1 MAVSMA
7 ELTRAGIERK
17 IRAARLA
24 LTWESLWDT
33 LCWPVILGML
43 SAALV
48 LSGLMPLL
56 PDLAR
61 YGLIVLLICAILRS
75 LRTILKFSWPST
87 YAAMRRIEAQSNLFN
102 RPISTGNDTL
112 AGDVLDERSLALW
125 EEHKRRQWSKL
136 GNLKI
141 GTPQSGWREID
152 SYSLRVPASLALL
165 ASLILAQG
173 DGLSNIKNAFH
184 VGPVV
189 SQKPLSLDAWLK
201 PPAYTGKPP
210 LLLTSPAQIE
220 KLKTDHK
227 IFVAENAG
235 LIIRL
240 DGARNPRL
248 AFFDL
253 SPAATELK
261 NQTVTTK
268 FNNGLFEAEAK
279 LDTPTLIKVLDGG
292 NELAAWPVS
301 IIPDKPPSIAIL
313 GEPKAESLGSL
324 TVKWKAADD
333 YGVSGITSQID
344 LSDNQEDG
352 VGFTSNGVFLFD
364 PPKFP
369 VGLHKSAPKEEVG
382 STSADLT
389 AHPWAGLVVDLTL
402 EVSDAAKQSTK
413 SEVKSFKLPERIFTK
428 PLALALIEQRKTL
441 IMDPDE
447 AEAVEKL
454 LSALLIY
461 PDGLIENS
469 GAHVSIASIV
479 SRLQNLRDH
488 SDVEEAINL
497 LWQVALS
504 IEEGDLSDARAEL
517 EAARKAL
524 ERALAEGASPERL
537 KELMQNL
544 RSAMDR
550 YMQSMK
556 KETEKR
562 QAQGQNNKN
571 RRSPNSKTITSE
583 DLQKMLDIIE
593 KLTQNGANEAAQEML
608 SQLDEILK
616 NLEPGM
622 AGQNSSPED
631 SATTEMLNEL
641 SDLMRRQQDLMDQT
655 QRMQQGNEGDTLD
668 QEGDDPGNRSGN
680 KGANGL
686 AGEQGSL
693 GRLLEQF
700 MNQLG
705 QNGLKAP
712 PSLGEAGRQMGEAEK
727 SLQQQERER
736 ALGQQGEALNQLREG
751 AQDMARQIQQ
761 QGQSGQD
768 NTGKDGEAKG
778 DDHDPLG
785 RPMPSRGDNYGPDK
799 NMLPSEL
806 AIRRAREILETLRS
820 RANTPDLPRIDKD
833 YIDRLLRGLY

>member
-1 MAVSMA
+1 MT
-7 ELTRAGIERK
+7 ELTKAGIERK

-24 LTWESLWDT
+24 LAWESLWDS
-33 LCWPVILGML
+33 LCWPIVSGMVL
-43 SAALV
+43 ATLI
-48 LSGLMPLL
+48 LSGLLPLL
-56 PDLAR
+56 PDFAR
-61 YGLIVLLICAILRS
+61 YGVIALLACAILWS
-75 LRTILKFSWPST
+75 LRTALNFRLPST
-87 YAAMRRIEAQSNLFN
+87 YSAMRRIEARSSLFN
-102 RPISTGNDTL
+102 RPISTGNDSL
-112 AGDVLDERSLALW
+112 AGDILDERSLALW
-125 EEHKRRQWSKL
+125 EEHKRRQWANL
-136 GNLKI
+136 ANLKI
-141 GTPQSGWREID
+141 GAPQSRWRD
-152 SYSLRVPASLALL
+152 TDPFSLRVPASLALL

-184 VGPVV
+184 VGPVI
-189 SQKPLSLDAWLK
+189 SQEPISLDAWLK

-220 KLKTDHK
+220 KFKTDHK
-227 IFVAENAG
+227 ILVAENAG

-240 DGARNPRL
+240 DGAMKPRL

-253 SPAATELK
+253 SGATTEIK
-261 NQTVTTK
+261 NQSATTK
-268 FNNGLFEAEAK
+268 FVNGVFEAEAK
-279 LDTPTLIKVLDGG
+279 LDAPVLIKVFDGG
-292 NELAAWPVS
+292 DELAAWPVS
-301 IIPDKPPSIAIL
+301 LIPDKPPSIAIL
-313 GEPKAESLGSL
+313 GEPRSESLGSL

-333 YGVSGITSQID
+333 YGVSAITSQID
-344 LSDNQEDG
+344 LSDNQQDG
-352 VGFTSNGVFLFD
+352 VGFTGNGVFLFD

-369 VGLHKSAPKEEVG
+369 VGLHKSAPKEEAG
-382 STSADLT
+382 TTSADLT

-402 EVSDAAKQSTK
+402 EVTDAAKQSTK

-428 PLALALIEQRKTL
+428 PLAQALIEQRKAL
-441 IMDPDE
+441 IMDPDK
-447 AEAVEKL
+447 AEAVKKL

-461 PDGLIENS
+461 PEGLIENS
-469 GAHVSIASIV
+469 GTHLSIAAIV
-479 SRLQNLRDH
+479 SRIQNLRDH

-504 IEEGDLSDARAEL
+504 IEEGDLSDARAGL

-537 KELMQNL
+537 QELMQNL

-556 KETEKR
+556 KESENR

-571 RRSPNSKTITSE
+571 RRSPNSKTITQQ
-583 DLQKMLDIIE
+583 DLQEMLDTIE
-593 KLTQNGANEAAQEML
+593 KLTQNGANEAAQELL

-622 AGQNSSPED
+622 AEQGNSPED

-655 QRMQQGNEGDTLD
+655 QRMQPGDEGDPLD
-668 QEGDDPGNRSGN
+668 QEGDNPGDRSGN
-680 KGANGL
+680 RGSNGL
-686 AGEQGSL
+686 AGEQGNL

-705 QNGLKAP
+705 RNGLKSP
-712 PSLGEAGRQMGEAEK
+712 PALGEAGREMGEAEK
-727 SLQQQERER
+727 SLEQQERER

-768 NTGKDGEAKG
+768 NTGKDGEARG

-785 RPMPSRGDNYGPDK
+785 RPMPSRGDNFGPDK

>member
-1 MAVSMA
+1 MA
-7 ELTRAGIERK
+7 
-17 IRAARLA
+17 LA
-24 LTWESLWDT
+24 WESLWNT
-33 LCWPVILGML
+33 LCWPFILGML
-43 SAALV
+43 STALI
-48 LSGLMPLL
+48 LSGFLPLL

-61 YGLIVLLICAILRS
+61 YGLIVILICAILWS
-75 LRTILKFSWPST
+75 LRTLLKFKWPST

-112 AGDVLDERSLALW
+112 AGDILDERSLALW
-125 EEHKRRQWSKL
+125 EEHKRRQWAKL
-136 GNLKI
+136 TNLKI
-141 GTPQSGWREID
+141 GAPQSGWREID
-152 SYSLRVPASLALL
+152 PFSLRVPANLALL
-165 ASLILAQG
+165 ASLFLAQG

-184 VGPVV
+184 VGPVI

-227 IFVAENAG
+227 ILVAENAG

-253 SPAATELK
+253 SPAAIELK
-261 NQTVTTK
+261 NQTATTK
-268 FNNGLFEAEAK
+268 FANGLFEAEAK
-279 LDTPTLIKVLDGG
+279 LGTPALIKVFDGED
-292 NELAAWPVS
+292 ELAAWPVS
-301 IIPDKPPSIAIL
+301 LIPDKPPSIAIL
-313 GEPKAESLGSL
+313 GEPKAENLGSL

-333 YGVSGITSQID
+333 YGVSTITSQID

-402 EVSDAAKQSTK
+402 EVSDAARQSTK

-524 ERALAEGASPERL
+524 ERALAEGASPEGL

-608 SQLDEILK
+608 SQLEEILK

-705 QNGLKAP
+705 QNGLKTP

>member
-1 MAVSMA
+1 M
-7 ELTRAGIERK
+7 
-17 IRAARLA
+17 
-24 LTWESLWDT
+24 
-33 LCWPVILGML
+33 
-43 SAALV
+43 
-48 LSGLMPLL
+48 
-56 PDLAR
+56 
-61 YGLIVLLICAILRS
+61 
-75 LRTILKFSWPST
+75 
-87 YAAMRRIEAQSNLFN
+87 
-102 RPISTGNDTL
+102 
-112 AGDVLDERSLALW
+112 
-125 EEHKRRQWSKL
+125 
-136 GNLKI
+136 
-141 GTPQSGWREID
+141 
-152 SYSLRVPASLALL
+152 
-165 ASLILAQG
+165 
-173 DGLSNIKNAFH
+173 
-184 VGPVV
+184 
-189 SQKPLSLDAWLK
+189 
-201 PPAYTGKPP
+201 
-210 LLLTSPAQIE
+210 
-220 KLKTDHK
+220 
-227 IFVAENAG
+227 
-235 LIIRL
+235 
-240 DGARNPRL
+240 
-248 AFFDL
+248 
-253 SPAATELK
+253 
-261 NQTVTTK
+261 
-268 FNNGLFEAEAK
+268 
-279 LDTPTLIKVLDGG
+279 
-292 NELAAWPVS
+292 
-301 IIPDKPPSIAIL
+301 
-313 GEPKAESLGSL
+313 
-324 TVKWKAADD
+324 
-333 YGVSGITSQID
+333 
-344 LSDNQEDG
+344 
-352 VGFTSNGVFLFD
+352 
-364 PPKFP
+364 
-369 VGLHKSAPKEEVG
+369 
-382 STSADLT
+382 
-389 AHPWAGLVVDLTL
+389 
-402 EVSDAAKQSTK
+402 
-413 SEVKSFKLPERIFTK
+413 KSFKLPERIFTK

>member
-1 MAVSMA
+1 MA
-7 ELTRAGIERK
+7 ELTSAGIEWK

-24 LTWESLWDT
+24 LAWESLWDT
-33 LCWPVILGML
+33 LCWPFILTIFL
-43 SAALV
+43 AATV
-48 LSGLMPLL
+48 LSGLLPLL
-56 PDLAR
+56 PDVAR
-61 YGLIVLLICAILRS
+61 YGLIVLLVIAFLWS
-75 LRTILKFSWPST
+75 SRTVLKFRWPSA
-87 YAAMRRIEAQSNLFN
+87 YAAMRRIEARSSLFN
-102 RPISTGNDTL
+102 RPISTGSDTL
-112 AGDVLDERSLALW
+112 AGDSLDERSLALW
-125 EEHKRRQWSKL
+125 EEHKRRQLAKL
-136 GNLKI
+136 DNLKI
-141 GTPQSGWREID
+141 GTPQSRWREID
-152 SYSLRVPASLALL
+152 PYSLRVPATLALL
-165 ASLILAQG
+165 ASLFLAQG
-173 DGLSNIKNAFH
+173 DGLSNLKNTFH
-184 VGPVV
+184 VGPVI
-189 SQKPLSLDAWLK
+189 SQKPISLDAWLK

-210 LLLTSPAQIE
+210 LLLTSPALIE
-220 KLKTDHK
+220 KLKTDHQ
-227 IFVAENAG
+227 ITVAENAG
-235 LIIRL
+235 LIVRL
-240 DGARNPRL
+240 DGAKNPRL

-253 SPAATELK
+253 SGTVTELK
-261 NQTVTTK
+261 NQTLKTK
-268 FNNGLFEAEAK
+268 FANGLFEAEAK
-279 LDTPTLIKVLDGG
+279 LSTPALIKVFDGG
-292 NELAAWPVS
+292 NELAAWPIS
-301 IIPDKPPSIAIL
+301 LIPDKPPSISIL
-313 GEPKAESLGSL
+313 GDPKGESLGSL
-324 TVKWKAADD
+324 TVKWKATDD
-333 YGVSGITSQID
+333 YGVSAITSQID

-352 VGFTSNGVFLFD
+352 VGFTSNGVFLFE

-369 VGLHKSAPKEEVG
+369 VNLHKSTPKDEVG

-402 EVSDAAKQSTK
+402 EVSDAAKHSTK

-428 PLALALIEQRKTL
+428 PLAQALIEQRKTL

-447 AEAVEKL
+447 AETVEKL

-469 GAHVSIASIV
+469 GTHFSIAAII

-497 LWQVALS
+497 LWQVALGV
-504 IEEGDLSDARAEL
+504 EEGDLSDARAEL
-517 EAARKAL
+517 EQARKAL

-544 RSAMDR
+544 RGAMDR

-562 QAQGQNNKN
+562 QAQGQTNKN
-571 RRSPNSKTITSE
+571 RHSPNGKTITQQ
-583 DLQKMLDIIE
+583 DLQKMLDTIE

-608 SQLDEILK
+608 SQLEDILK
-616 NLEPGM
+616 KLEPGM
-622 AGQNSSPED
+622 AQQGNSPDD
-631 SATTEMLNEL
+631 SATTEMLNKL
-641 SDLMRRQQDLMDQT
+641 SDLMRRQQDLMDRT
-655 QRMQQGNEGDTLD
+655 QRMQPGGDSDPLN
-668 QEGDDPGNRSGN
+668 QEGDNPGNRSGN
-680 KGANGL
+680 QGTNGL
-686 AGEQGSL
+686 AGEQGNL

-705 QNGLKAP
+705 QNGLNSP
-712 PSLGEAGRQMGEAEK
+712 PALGEAGKQMGKAEQ
-727 SLQQQERER
+727 SLQQQERDR
-736 ALGQQGEALNQLREG
+736 ALGQQGEALNQLRDG

-768 NTGKDGEAKG
+768 NSGKDGEAKG

-785 RPMPSRGDNYGPDK
+785 RPMPNRGDTYGPDK

>member
-1 MAVSMA
+1 M
-7 ELTRAGIERK
+7 
-17 IRAARLA
+17 
-24 LTWESLWDT
+24 
-33 LCWPVILGML
+33 
-43 SAALV
+43 
-48 LSGLMPLL
+48 
-56 PDLAR
+56 
-61 YGLIVLLICAILRS
+61 
-75 LRTILKFSWPST
+75 
-87 YAAMRRIEAQSNLFN
+87 
-102 RPISTGNDTL
+102 
-112 AGDVLDERSLALW
+112 
-125 EEHKRRQWSKL
+125 
-136 GNLKI
+136 
-141 GTPQSGWREID
+141 
-152 SYSLRVPASLALL
+152 
-165 ASLILAQG
+165 
-173 DGLSNIKNAFH
+173 
-184 VGPVV
+184 
-189 SQKPLSLDAWLK
+189 
-201 PPAYTGKPP
+201 
-210 LLLTSPAQIE
+210 
-220 KLKTDHK
+220 
-227 IFVAENAG
+227 
-235 LIIRL
+235 
-240 DGARNPRL
+240 
-248 AFFDL
+248 
-253 SPAATELK
+253 
-261 NQTVTTK
+261 
-268 FNNGLFEAEAK
+268 FEAEAK
-279 LDTPTLIKVLDGG
+279 LGTPALIKVFDGED
-292 NELAAWPVS
+292 ELAAWPVS
-301 IIPDKPPSIAIL
+301 LIPDKPPSIAIL

-333 YGVSGITSQID
+333 YGVSTITSQID

-608 SQLDEILK
+608 SQLEEILK